1 MAVCF
6 GDTDIVKISRKQR
19 ETEWEKHVKNGI
31 ILLNAIVLFHR

>member
-19 ETEWEKHVKNGI
+19 ETEWEKPVENGI
-31 ILLNAIVLFHR
+31 ILPNAVLLFQH